1 MFNDFSATWSVFRKC
16 FTKRANLFNS
26 IQEVILIGMR
36 LSDLVYVK
44 SGRILMTGSPPR
56 RIARIFL
63 NEWAREGYKIL
74 AEGLPPFV
82 VDGEVFIGDPPLK
95 NPGFDAY
102 LILNPP
108 LSRSR
113 EERERLYDWLEEN
126 RDKLILLYET
136 KYVGGDSITRYQ
148 IRNFI
153 DYLLA
158 YRRETLGGAE
168 VIRLYRIEGGRV
180 VESREFIRRK
190 GP

>member
-1 MFNDFSATWSVFRKC
+1 
-16 FTKRANLFNS
+16 
-26 IQEVILIGMR
+26 MR

-44 SGRILMTGSPPR
+44 SGRILMTGSPR

-74 AEGLPPFV
+74 AEGLPFV
-82 VDGEVFIGDPPLK
+82 VDGEVFIGDPLK

-102 LILNPP
+102 LILNP

-136 KYVGGDSITRYQ
+136 KYVGDSITRYQ

-158 YRRETLGGAE
+158 YRRETLGAE